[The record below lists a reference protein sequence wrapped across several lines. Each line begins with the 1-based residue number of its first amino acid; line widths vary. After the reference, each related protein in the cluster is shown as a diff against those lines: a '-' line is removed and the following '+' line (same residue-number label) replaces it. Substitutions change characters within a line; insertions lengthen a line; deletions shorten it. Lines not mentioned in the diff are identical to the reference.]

1 MLEFVGA
8 FSAGTELLAGVASFA
23 GTELLTLGEVLVE
36 LVEPVEPLRTSTL
49 MALLRESGFAGA
61 SPKGDCCAA
70 AKGDGNASA
79 KGAENSESASTASA
93 HAATHASRAHV
104 FLMRYVTLFTI
115 RLPYTCPLPALF
127 LFIINLKF
135 TQHLPDLLRP
145 NTYVILCPRR
155 APIIGNSVVTI
166 FTISANSV
174 TNSKR
179 PAHISKM

>member
-8 FSAGTELLAGVASFA
+8 FSAGAELSAGAALFA
-23 GTELLTLGEVLVE
+23 GAALSALGEA
-36 LVEPVEPLRTSTL
+36 LVEPVEPLRASTL

-70 AKGDGNASA
+70 AKGDGDADA
-79 KGAENSESASTASA
+79 KGAEKSESASTASA

-115 RLPYTCPLPALF
+115 RVPYTCPLPALF

-145 NTYVILCPRR
+145 NT
-155 APIIGNSVVTI
+155 
-166 FTISANSV
+166 
-174 TNSKR
+174 
-179 PAHISKM
+179 